1 MRIKVSS
8 LLSSY
13 VAFFSLE
20 TDWDGYTSSSYSHL
34 NSRLEIP
41 ALPQLVY
48 DRTESYTRIR
58 QQILYRSHIH
68 FCAKGGGKQTNTY
81 KHIRCHMYK
90 LFFVHSCFVFQDAAT
105 LLNCEAS

>member
-8 LLSSY
+8 LLSFS

-20 TDWDGYTSSSYSHL
+20 TDWGGYTSSSYSHL

-58 QQILYRSHIH
+58 QQILCHSHIH
-68 FCAKGGGKQTNTY
+68 FCAKGGGKQTNIY

-90 LFFVHSCFVFQDAAT
+90 LFFVHSCFVFQDAST